1 MPGDALDVGASY
13 RVNPLPSLTQPVP
26 SGPKPSPNVMAPKR
40 PSTRSAAEAAWATHA
55 AEPLPAEEARGP
67 LPDWMAQAAAQGV
80 KPEQALAFIGL
91 GLMRRMAGGEESGW
105 IWNEE
110 EDGGSVDLAAL
121 RQRLEITQLALQTG
135 APLSTAELTEL
146 LGTRPCNPVVS
157 RGGLTARRVS
167 RNVWILSRTSG
178 DSDRSSSPFFSE
190 GIRRRL

>member
-1 MPGDALDVGASY
+1 MPGDALEVGASY

-26 SGPKPSPNVMAPKR
+26 SCPDPSPNVMAPKR
-40 PSTRSAAEAAWATHA
+40 TATRSAAEAAEATRA

-91 GLMRRMAGGEESGW
+91 GLMRRMAGGEDSSW

-135 APLSTAELTEL
+135 APLSTAELTQL
-146 LGTRPCNPVVS
+146 LGARPGGPVVE
-157 RGGLTARRVS
+157 RGGLRARRLG
-167 RNVWILSRTSG
+167 RNLWKLTRIEDGG
-178 DSDRSSSPFFSE
+178 DRAGASFSE
-190 GIRRRL
+190 GFRRRL

>member
-13 RVNPLPSLTQPVP
+13 RVNPLLSLTQPVP

-40 PSTRSAAEAAWATHA
+40 PSTRSAAEAADDTRA

-91 GLMRRMAGGEESGW
+91 GLMRRMAGGEESAW

-135 APLSTAELTEL
+135 APLSTAELTQL
-146 LGTRPCNPVVS
+146 LGARPGGPVVE
-157 RGGLTARRVS
+157 RGGLRARRLG
-167 RNVWILSRTSG
+167 RNLWKLGRIEDGG
-178 DSDRSSSPFFSE
+178 DRAGASFSE
-190 GIRRRL
+190 GFRRRL

>member
-26 SGPKPSPNVMAPKR
+26 SGPKPSPNVMPSKR
-40 PSTRSAAEAAWATHA
+40 PSTRSAAEAADATHA

-110 EDGGSVDLAAL
+110 EDGGNVDLAAL

-135 APLSTAELTEL
+135 APLSTAELTQL
-146 LGTRPCNPVVS
+146 LGARPGGPVVE
-157 RGGLTARRVS
+157 RGGLRARRLG
-167 RNVWILSRTSG
+167 RNLWKLARIDDGG
-178 DSDRSSSPFFSE
+178 DRPGASFGE
-190 GIRRRL
+190 GFRRRL

>member
-40 PSTRSAAEAAWATHA
+40 PSTRSAAEAADATHA

-91 GLMRRMAGGEESGW
+91 GLMRRMAGGEESAW

-110 EDGGSVDLAAL
+110 EDGGAVDLAAL

-135 APLSTAELTEL
+135 APLSTAELTQL
-146 LGTRPCNPVVS
+146 LGARPGGPVVE
-157 RGGLTARRVS
+157 RGGLRARRLG
-167 RNVWILSRTSG
+167 RNLWKLARIEDGG
-178 DSDRSSSPFFSE
+178 DRAGASFGE
-190 GIRRRL
+190 GFRRRL

>member
-1 MPGDALDVGASY
+1 MPGDALEVATSY

-26 SGPKPSPNVMAPKR
+26 SGPNALPNVMPSKR
-40 PSTRSAAEAAWATHA
+40 PSTHPAAEAPDATRA

-110 EDGGSVDLAAL
+110 EDGGNVDLAAL

-135 APLSTAELTEL
+135 APLSTAELTGL
-146 LGTRPCNPVVS
+146 LGARPGGPVVE
-157 RGGLTARRVS
+157 RGGLRARRLG
-167 RNVWILSRTSG
+167 RNLWKLARIDDGG
-178 DSDRSSSPFFSE
+178 DRPGASFGE
-190 GIRRRL
+190 GFRRRL

>member
-1 MPGDALDVGASY
+1 
-13 RVNPLPSLTQPVP
+13 
-26 SGPKPSPNVMAPKR
+26 
-40 PSTRSAAEAAWATHA
+40 
-55 AEPLPAEEARGP
+55 
-67 LPDWMAQAAAQGV
+67 MAQAAAQGV

-110 EDGGSVDLAAL
+110 EDGGNVDLAAL

-146 LGTRPCNPVVS
+146 LGTRPGSHVVS